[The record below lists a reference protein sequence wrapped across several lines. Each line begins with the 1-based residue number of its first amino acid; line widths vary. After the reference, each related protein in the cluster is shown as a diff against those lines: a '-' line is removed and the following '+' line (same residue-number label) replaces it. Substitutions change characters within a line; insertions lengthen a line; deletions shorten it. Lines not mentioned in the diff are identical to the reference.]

1 MMKQTKMLVSLV
13 TAMTLSASLVS
24 CGTSSTPSEGSTA
37 STSNSGTTSA
47 GDKTTLNVVTEM
59 IGDNLN
65 YTQNWNSWFT
75 VRYCVGETLV
85 KFDQDGSFIPWLA
98 ESWEPN
104 EDATSWTF
112 KLREDVLF
120 SNGVEMTATKVKES
134 IEFLYENTDPANG
147 GMGYPQGYFTYTSIE
162 ADDEAFTVTINSA
175 VPVIDMPG
183 CMAYPW
189 TLIVEVEE
197 TATRN
202 LEIEGPIGTGP
213 YKVESY
219 AAESLLKLSA
229 NEYFWDGEVPFE
241 TINAVQT
248 PDSKTRYLALMDGS
262 ADIAFNLTQ
271 ADRNALDSSAFVVD
285 VASSTRIGNTYFNLD
300 SELEDQTLREA
311 IVMAIDG
318 STIADITTA
327 GSYVY
332 DFAVLPTSY
341 AFGGD
346 ELNFPHSYDPE
357 GAMALLDSAGIV
369 DTDGDGWR
377 ELNGEQI
384 VIDYVAS
391 NYRFMDVIPQAHTA
405 LIESIGVKVNLIPT
419 DGHIDE
425 LNARA
430 FDMIVNS
437 EVTLP
442 TGDPQRFLAH
452 WYTGSEGNYSN
463 YSNDNY
469 DAIYDDLLV
478 TVDVD
483 ERADMIRDLQ
493 QILIDEAV
501 NVVYGFYG
509 CNTCYSTGVTGV
521 EASTSDFYWLTQHIK
536 AT

>member
-1 MMKQTKMLVSLV
+1 MMKKTKRMLSLM
-13 TAMTLSASLVS
+13 TALTLSASLVS
-24 CGTSSTPSEGSTA
+24 CSDSSSTTTGGASSST
-37 STSNSGTTSA
+37 TE

-98 ESWEPN
+98 ESWETN
-104 EDATSWTF
+104 DDATSWTF

-120 SNGVEMTATKVKES
+120 SNGVAMTASKVKDS
-134 IEFLYENTDPANG
+134 IEFLYQNTDPANG

-162 ADDEAFTVTINSA
+162 ANDDDFTVTINCDK
-175 VPVIDMPG
+175 PVIDMPG

-189 TLIVEVEE
+189 TLIVETEE

-202 LEIEGPIGTGP
+202 LEVEGPIGTGP
-213 YKVESY
+213 YIVESY
-219 AAESLLKLSA
+219 AAENLLKLSA
-229 NEYFWDGEVPFE
+229 NEIYWEGEVPFE

-248 PDSKTRYLALMDGS
+248 PDSKTRYLALLDGS

-271 ADRNALDSSAFVVD
+271 ADRNALDSSSFVVD
-285 VASSTRIGNTYFNLD
+285 VAASTRIGNTYFNLD

-318 STIADITTA
+318 STIAEITTA

-346 ELNFPHSYDPE
+346 ELNFPHEYDPE

-419 DGHIDE
+419 DGHISE

-452 WYTGSEGNYSN
+452 WYTGAEGNYSA
-463 YSNDNY
+463 YSNADY
-469 DAIYDDLLV
+469 DAIYEELLI

-501 NVVYGFYG
+501 NIVYGFYG

-521 EASTSDFYWLTQHIK
+521 EASTSDFYWLTHNI
-536 AT
+536 TPS